1 MAYYAFTK
9 EQFDSLVNDFLTR
22 LRAKFD
28 KSGGEVTGDVKID
41 GNLTLDIPDEDYDS
55 GITFTKVLDDNL
67 GEPTDS
73 VTENYNFDFY
83 IRIFLRLLFAF
94 ERPVFAIISINCFFA
109 VSFKTV
115 SPEMF
120 KISIFKTR
128 HKGC

>member
-55 GITFTKVLDDNL
+55 GIRFTKVLDNNL
-67 GEPTDS
+67 G
-73 VTENYNFDFY
+73 
-83 IRIFLRLLFAF
+83 
-94 ERPVFAIISINCFFA
+94 
-109 VSFKTV
+109 TV
-115 SPEMF
+115 LTLTGYANANGDNTSEQL
-120 KISIFKTR
+120 
-128 HKGC
+128 